1 MEKRF
6 ISALAALLLLVPGAA
21 FAQAYVP
28 TPVTVSS
35 EKVRMNGNLYYS
47 HVVLERQTLYSIA
60 KAYGVS
66 ITEIVNANN
75 GINSDGTGLQ
85 KNAIILIPVREQGAP
100 EVVEKAPEGEPEG
113 NMPEYV
119 EHVVK
124 WYEDLDDIAAL
135 YGVSAKE
142 IMEYNGMNSRK
153 VEKRQVLKIPVK
165 GGAKPAETSATG
177 QVADVP
183 PPVEPEPVGEVAV
196 EVAPQD
202 TTVSSEPL
210 LPAEYTGKSTVTFSL
225 MLPFNAG
232 SRSKGM
238 NMDFYAGALMAVKDL
253 EASGISTVL
262 NVYDIAGDVF
272 PDAYQLK
279 GQDFILGPVK
289 NEDLEK
295 VIALTGGEVTV
306 ISPLEP
312 KADTLLDLHPNF
324 IQARTPQSDQYADIA
339 SWIAAEYS
347 PSDKVI
353 ILTEKAPRHNIA
365 GELADALTE
374 AGIPFTKV
382 AHSMIEGR
390 SVPATVTQYIT
401 KSAMG
406 RIIIASEREAFV
418 ADVVRTLGIL
428 SGKGYPITAYALS
441 KVRSFDTV
449 DLESLHKAD
458 THVSSSSYIDYSSAD
473 VIKFVKAFRA
483 LYKGEPSRF
492 AFQGYD
498 SAMYF
503 ISMVARYG
511 DRWKEYLPTAD
522 KVKLLQSDFL
532 MEQCDNG
539 SLVNS
544 AVRRSIYRSDLTTV
558 AAE

>member
-1 MEKRF
+1 M
-6 ISALAALLLLVPGAA
+6 AAMLLLLSGAA
-21 FAQAYVP
+21 FAQEYVP
-28 TPVTVSS
+28 TPVTVSN

-66 ITEIVNANN
+66 ITEIVNANS
-75 GINSDGTGLQ
+75 GINADGSGLQ
-85 KNAIILIPVREQGAP
+85 KNAIILIPIRDQGAP
-100 EVVEKAPEGEPEG
+100 AVVESAPAGEPDG
-113 NMPEYV
+113 QMPEYV

-135 YGVSAKE
+135 YGVSVKE

-153 VEKRQVLKIPVK
+153 IERRQVLKIPMK
-165 GGAKPAETSATG
+165 GGSRHV
-177 QVADVP
+177 VASSDNN
-183 PPVEPEPVGEVAV
+183 PVENPSQPQEPDPVGEVTV
-196 EVAPQD
+196 ETTPQD
-202 TTVSSEPL
+202 TASTEGL
-210 LPAEYTGKSTVTFSL
+210 LPADYTGKSTVTFSL
-225 MLPFNAG
+225 MLPFNAA
-232 SRSKGM
+232 SRSRGM
-238 NMDFYAGALMAVKDL
+238 YMDFYAGALMAIKDL
-253 EASGISTVL
+253 EASGVSTVM

-279 GQDFILGPVK
+279 GQDFILGPIK

-295 VIALTGGEVTV
+295 VIALSGGEVTV

-312 KADTLLDLHPNF
+312 KADSLLDLHPNF
-324 IQARTPQSDQYADIA
+324 IQARTPQIDQYADIA
-339 SWIAAEYS
+339 AWISSELS

-353 ILTEKAPRHNIA
+353 ILTEKTPRHNIA
-365 GELADALTE
+365 GELADALDAANVPYTR
-374 AGIPFTKV
+374 V

-390 SVPATVTQYIT
+390 SAPATVTQYIS
-401 KSAMG
+401 KSAMS

-428 SGKGYPITAYALS
+428 TGKGYPISAYALS

-449 DLESLHKAD
+449 DLESLHKAE
-458 THVSSSSYIDYSSAD
+458 THVSSSSYIDYSSKE
-473 VIKFVKAFRA
+473 VSKFVKSFRA

-498 SAMYF
+498 SARYF
-503 ISMVARYG
+503 IMMVARYG
-511 DRWKEYLPTAD
+511 DRWKEYLPTAE
-522 KVKLLQSDFL
+522 KIKLLQSDFL
-532 MEQCDNG
+532 MEQCENG

-544 AVRRSIYRSDLTTV
+544 AVRRSIYKSDLTTV

>member
-1 MEKRF
+1 MT
-6 ISALAALLLLVPGAA
+6 AMLLLLSVAA
-21 FAQAYVP
+21 SAQEYVP
-28 TPVTVSS
+28 TPVTVST

-60 KAYGVS
+60 KAYGVT
-66 ITEIVNANN
+66 ITEIVAANN
-75 GINSDGTGLQ
+75 GLAADGSGLQ

-100 EVVEKAPEGEPEG
+100 AVVEQAPAGEPEG
-113 NMPEYV
+113 QLPEYV

-142 IMEYNGMNSRK
+142 IMEYNGMNSKK
-153 VEKRQVLKIPVK
+153 VERRQVLKIPMKEGVK
-165 GGAKPAETSATG
+165 PEEAPVTE
-177 QVADVP
+177 QIADVP
-183 PPVEPEPVGEVAV
+183 PPQEPEPVGEVAV
-196 EVAPQD
+196 ETAPQD
-202 TTVSSEPL
+202 TTSAENV
-210 LPAEYTGKSTVTFSL
+210 LPADYTGKSTVTFSL
-225 MLPFNAG
+225 MLPFNAA

-253 EASGISTVL
+253 EASGISTVM
-262 NVYDIAGDVF
+262 NVFDIAGDVF
-272 PDAYQLK
+272 PEAYQLK

-295 VIALTGGEVTV
+295 VISLTGGEVTV

-312 KADTLLDLHPNF
+312 KADSLLDLHPNF
-324 IQARTPQSDQYADIA
+324 IQARTPQSDQYVDIA
-339 SWIAAEYS
+339 AWIAAEQS
-347 PSDKVI
+347 STDKVI
-353 ILTEKAPRHNIA
+353 LLTEKAPRHNIA
-365 GELADALTE
+365 GELAAALDE
-374 AGIPFTKV
+374 RGVAYTKV

-390 SVPATVTQYIT
+390 SAPATVTQYIS
-401 KSAMG
+401 KSTNN

-418 ADVVRTLGIL
+418 ADVIRTLGIL
-428 SGKGYPITAYALS
+428 TGKGYPVTAYALS

-449 DLESLHKAD
+449 DLESLHKAE
-458 THVSSSSYIDYSSAD
+458 THVSSSSYIDYSSKD
-473 VIKFVKAFRA
+473 VSKFVKAFRA

-498 SAMYF
+498 SAMFF

-511 DRWKEYLPTAD
+511 DRWKEYLPTAE

-532 MEQCDNG
+532 MEQCENG

-544 AVRRSIYRSDLTTV
+544 AVRRNIYKSDLTTV

>member
-1 MEKRF
+1 M
-6 ISALAALLLLVPGAA
+6 AAMLLLFSGVAS
-21 FAQAYVP
+21 AQEYVP
-28 TPVTVSS
+28 TPVTVST

-60 KAYGVS
+60 KAYGVT
-66 ITEIVNANN
+66 ITEIVGANN
-75 GINSDGTGLQ
+75 GISSDGSGLQ
-85 KNAIILIPVREQGAP
+85 KNSIILIPVRDQGAP
-100 EVVEKAPEGEPEG
+100 AVVEQAPAGEPEG
-113 NMPEYV
+113 QLPEYV

-135 YGVSAKE
+135 YGVSVKE

-153 VEKRQVLKIPVK
+153 VEKRQVLKIPMK
-165 GGAKPAETSATG
+165 GGVKQEDAPVTE

-183 PPVEPEPVGEVAV
+183 SPQDPEPVGEVAV
-196 EVAPQD
+196 EAAPQD
-202 TTVSSEPL
+202 STSAGNV
-210 LPAEYTGKSTVTFSL
+210 LPADYTGKSTVTFSL
-225 MLPFNAG
+225 MLPFNAA

-253 EASGISTVL
+253 EASGISTVM
-262 NVYDIAGDVF
+262 NVFDIAGDVF
-272 PDAYQLK
+272 PEPYQLK

-295 VIALTGGEVTV
+295 VISLTGGEVTV

-312 KADTLLDLHPNF
+312 KADSLLDLHPNF
-324 IQARTPQSDQYADIA
+324 IQARTPQMDQYADIA
-339 SWIAAEYS
+339 AWIASELS
-347 PSDKVI
+347 STDKVI
-353 ILTEKAPRHNIA
+353 LLTEKAPRHNIA
-365 GELADALTE
+365 GELAAALDE
-374 AGIPFTKV
+374 AGVAYTKV

-401 KSAMG
+401 KSSMS

-418 ADVVRTLGIL
+418 ADVIRTLGIL
-428 SGKGYPITAYALS
+428 TGKGYPVTAYALS

-458 THVSSSSYIDYSSAD
+458 THVSSSSYIDYSSKD
-473 VIKFVKAFRA
+473 VSKFVKAFRA

-511 DRWKEYLPTAD
+511 DRWKEYLPTAE

-532 MEQCDNG
+532 LEQCENG

-544 AVRRSIYRSDLTTV
+544 AVRRSIYKSDLTTV

>member
-1 MEKRF
+1 M
-6 ISALAALLLLVPGAA
+6 LLLVSGAA
-21 FAQAYVP
+21 LAQGYVP

-66 ITEIVNANN
+66 ITEIVDANN

-85 KNAIILIPVREQGAP
+85 KNAIILIPVREEGAP
-100 EVVEKAPEGEPEG
+100 AVVEAAPAGEPEG
-113 NMPEYV
+113 QMPEYV

-135 YGVSAKE
+135 YGLSAKE
-142 IMEYNGMNSRK
+142 IMEYNGMSSRK
-153 VEKRQVLKIPVK
+153 VEKRQVLKIPMK
-165 GGAKPAETSATG
+165 GGVKPAEPAVE
-177 QVADVP
+177 QVAEVP
-183 PPVEPEPVGEVAV
+183 SPKDPEPVAEVAV
-196 EVAPQD
+196 EVSPQD
-202 TTVSSEPL
+202 TVVSNEPL
-210 LPAEYTGKSTVTFSL
+210 LPADYTGKSTVTFSL

-232 SRSKGM
+232 SRSRGM

-253 EASGISTVL
+253 EGSGISSVL

-295 VIALTGGEVTV
+295 VISLTGGEVTV

-312 KADTLLDLHPNF
+312 KADSLLDIHPNF
-324 IQARTPQSDQYADIA
+324 IQARTPQGDQYSDIA

-374 AGIPFTKV
+374 VEVPFTKV

-390 SVPATVTQYIT
+390 SVPATVTQHIT
-401 KSAMG
+401 KSAMS
-406 RIIIASEREAFV
+406 RIVIASEREAFV
-418 ADVVRTLGIL
+418 ADVIRTLGIL
-428 SGKGYPITAYALS
+428 TGKGYPITAYALS

-449 DLESLHKAD
+449 DLESLHKAE
-458 THVSSSSYIDYSSAD
+458 THVSSSSYIDYSSKD

-532 MEQCDNG
+532 MEQCENG

-544 AVRRSIYRSDLTTV
+544 AVRRSIYRSNLTTV

>member
-1 MEKRF
+1 M
-6 ISALAALLLLVPGAA
+6 LLLVSGAA
-21 FAQAYVP
+21 LAQGYVP

-66 ITEIVNANN
+66 ITEIVDANN

-85 KNAIILIPVREQGAP
+85 KNAIILIPVREEGAP
-100 EVVEKAPEGEPEG
+100 AVVEAAPAGEPEG
-113 NMPEYV
+113 QMPEYV

-135 YGVSAKE
+135 YGLSAKE
-142 IMEYNGMNSRK
+142 IMEYNGMSSRK
-153 VEKRQVLKIPVK
+153 VEKRQVLKIPMK
-165 GGAKPAETSATG
+165 GGVKPAEPAVE
-177 QVADVP
+177 QVAEVP
-183 PPVEPEPVGEVAV
+183 SPKDPEPVAEVAV
-196 EVAPQD
+196 EVSPQD
-202 TTVSSEPL
+202 TVVSNEPL
-210 LPAEYTGKSTVTFSL
+210 LPADYTGKSTVTFSL

-232 SRSKGM
+232 SRSRGM

-253 EASGISTVL
+253 EGSGISSVL

-295 VIALTGGEVTV
+295 VISLTGGEVTV

-312 KADTLLDLHPNF
+312 KADSLLDIHPNF
-324 IQARTPQSDQYADIA
+324 IQARTPQGDQYSDIA

-374 AGIPFTKV
+374 VEVPFTKV

-390 SVPATVTQYIT
+390 SVPATVTQHIT
-401 KSAMG
+401 KSAMS
-406 RIIIASEREAFV
+406 RIVIASEREAFV
-418 ADVVRTLGIL
+418 ADVIRTLGIL
-428 SGKGYPITAYALS
+428 TGKGYPITAYALS

-449 DLESLHKAD
+449 DLESLHKAE
-458 THVSSSSYIDYSSAD
+458 THVSSSSYIDYSSKD

-532 MEQCDNG
+532 MEQCENG

>member
-1 MEKRF
+1 M
-6 ISALAALLLLVPGAA
+6 LLLVSGAA
-21 FAQAYVP
+21 LAQGYVP

-66 ITEIVNANN
+66 ITEIVDANN

-85 KNAIILIPVREQGAP
+85 KNAIILIPVREEGAP
-100 EVVEKAPEGEPEG
+100 AVVEAAPAGEPEG
-113 NMPEYV
+113 QMPEYV

-135 YGVSAKE
+135 YGLSAKE
-142 IMEYNGMNSRK
+142 IMEYNGMSSRK
-153 VEKRQVLKIPVK
+153 VEKRQVLKIPMK
-165 GGAKPAETSATG
+165 GGVKPAEPAVE
-177 QVADVP
+177 QVAEVP
-183 PPVEPEPVGEVAV
+183 SPKDPEPVAEVAV
-196 EVAPQD
+196 EVSPQD
-202 TTVSSEPL
+202 TVVSNEPL
-210 LPAEYTGKSTVTFSL
+210 LPADYTGKSTVTFSL

-232 SRSKGM
+232 SRSRGM

-253 EASGISTVL
+253 EGSGISSVL

-295 VIALTGGEVTV
+295 VISLTGGEVTV

-312 KADTLLDLHPNF
+312 KADSLLDLHPNF
-324 IQARTPQSDQYADIA
+324 IQARTPQGDQYSDIA

-374 AGIPFTKV
+374 VEVPFTKV

-390 SVPATVTQYIT
+390 SVPATVTQHIT
-401 KSAMG
+401 KSAMS
-406 RIIIASEREAFV
+406 RIVIASEREAFV
-418 ADVVRTLGIL
+418 ADVIRTLGIL
-428 SGKGYPITAYALS
+428 TGKGYPITAYALS

-449 DLESLHKAD
+449 DLESLHKAE
-458 THVSSSSYIDYSSAD
+458 THVSSSSYIDYSSKD

-532 MEQCDNG
+532 MEQCENG

-544 AVRRSIYRSDLTTV
+544 AVRRSIYRSNLTTV

>member
-1 MEKRF
+1 M
-6 ISALAALLLLVPGAA
+6 LLLVSGAA
-21 FAQAYVP
+21 LAQGYVP

-66 ITEIVNANN
+66 ITEIVDANG

-85 KNAIILIPVREQGAP
+85 KNAIILIPVREEGAP
-100 EVVEKAPEGEPEG
+100 AVVEAAPAGEPEG
-113 NMPEYV
+113 QMPEYV

-135 YGVSAKE
+135 YGLSAKE
-142 IMEYNGMNSRK
+142 IMEYNGMSSRK
-153 VEKRQVLKIPVK
+153 VEKRQVLKIPMK
-165 GGAKPAETSATG
+165 GGVKPAEPAVE
-177 QVADVP
+177 QVAEVP
-183 PPVEPEPVGEVAV
+183 SPKDPEPVAEVAV
-196 EVAPQD
+196 EVSPQD
-202 TTVSSEPL
+202 TVVSDEPL
-210 LPAEYTGKSTVTFSL
+210 LPADYTGKSTVTFSL

-232 SRSKGM
+232 SRSRGM

-253 EASGISTVL
+253 EGSGISSVL

-295 VIALTGGEVTV
+295 VISLTGGEVTV

-312 KADTLLDLHPNF
+312 KADSLLDLHPNF
-324 IQARTPQSDQYADIA
+324 IQARTPQGDQYSDIA

-374 AGIPFTKV
+374 VEVPFTKV

-390 SVPATVTQYIT
+390 SVPATVTQHIT
-401 KSAMG
+401 KSAMS
-406 RIIIASEREAFV
+406 RIVIASEREAFV
-418 ADVVRTLGIL
+418 ADVIRTLGIL
-428 SGKGYPITAYALS
+428 TGKGYPITAYALS

-449 DLESLHKAD
+449 DLESLHKAE
-458 THVSSSSYIDYSSAD
+458 THVSSSSYIDYSSKD

-532 MEQCDNG
+532 MEQCENG

>member
-1 MEKRF
+1 M
-6 ISALAALLLLVPGAA
+6 LLLVSGAA
-21 FAQAYVP
+21 LAQEYVP
-28 TPVTVSS
+28 TPVTVSN
-35 EKVRMNGNLYYS
+35 EKVRISGNLYYS

-85 KNAIILIPVREQGAP
+85 KNAIILIPVRDQGAP
-100 EVVEKAPEGEPEG
+100 AVVESAPAGEPDG
-113 NMPEYV
+113 KLPEYL

-135 YGVSAKE
+135 YGVSVKE

-153 VEKRQVLKIPVK
+153 VEKRQVLKIPMK
-165 GGAKPAETSATG
+165 GGSRPDVASAEVNP
-177 QVADVP
+177 VADNP
-183 PPVEPEPVGEVAV
+183 PQPQEPAPVGEVAV
-196 EVAPQD
+196 ETSPQD
-202 TTVSSEPL
+202 TASTEGL
-210 LPAEYTGKSTVTFSL
+210 LPADYTGKSTVTFSL

-232 SRSKGM
+232 SRSRGM
-238 NMDFYAGALMAVKDL
+238 NMDFYAGALMAIKDL
-253 EASGISTVL
+253 EASGISTVM

-295 VIALTGGEVTV
+295 VIALTGGDVTV

-312 KADTLLDLHPNF
+312 KADSLLDLHPNF
-324 IQARTPQSDQYADIA
+324 IQARTPQIDQYADIA
-339 SWIAAEYS
+339 AWIASESS

-353 ILTEKAPRHNIA
+353 ILTEKTPRHNIA
-365 GELADALTE
+365 GELAAALDE
-374 AGIPFTKV
+374 AGVPYTRV

-390 SVPATVTQYIT
+390 SVPATVTQYIS
-401 KSAMG
+401 KSAMS

-428 SGKGYPITAYALS
+428 TGKGYPINAYALS

-458 THVSSSSYIDYSSAD
+458 THVSSSSYIDYSSKD
-473 VIKFVKAFRA
+473 VSKFVKSFRA

-498 SAMYF
+498 SARYF
-503 ISMVARYG
+503 ITMVARYG
-511 DRWKEYLPTAD
+511 DRWKEYLPTAE
-522 KVKLLQSDFL
+522 KVKLLQSDYL
-532 MEQCDNG
+532 MEQCENG
-539 SLVNS
+539 SLVNA
-544 AVRRSIYRSDLTTV
+544 AVRRSIYKSDLTTV

>member
-1 MEKRF
+1 M
-6 ISALAALLLLVPGAA
+6 LLLVSGAA
-21 FAQAYVP
+21 LAQGYVP

-66 ITEIVNANN
+66 ITEIVDANG

-85 KNAIILIPVREQGAP
+85 KNAIILIPVREEGAP
-100 EVVEKAPEGEPEG
+100 AVVEAAPAGEPEG
-113 NMPEYV
+113 QMPEYV

-135 YGVSAKE
+135 YGLSAKE
-142 IMEYNGMNSRK
+142 IMEYNGMSSRK
-153 VEKRQVLKIPVK
+153 VEKRQVLKIPMK
-165 GGAKPAETSATG
+165 GGVKPAEPAVE
-177 QVADVP
+177 QVAEVP
-183 PPVEPEPVGEVAV
+183 SPKDPEPVAEVAV
-196 EVAPQD
+196 EVSPQD
-202 TTVSSEPL
+202 TVVSDEPL
-210 LPAEYTGKSTVTFSL
+210 LPADYTGKSTVTFSL

-232 SRSKGM
+232 SRSRGM

-253 EASGISTVL
+253 EGSGISSVL

-295 VIALTGGEVTV
+295 VISLTGGEVTV

-312 KADTLLDLHPNF
+312 KADSLLDLHPNF
-324 IQARTPQSDQYADIA
+324 IQARTPQGDQYSDIA

-374 AGIPFTKV
+374 VEVPFTKV

-390 SVPATVTQYIT
+390 SVPATVTQHIT
-401 KSAMG
+401 KSAMS
-406 RIIIASEREAFV
+406 RIVIASEREAFV

-428 SGKGYPITAYALS
+428 TGKGYPITAYALS

-449 DLESLHKAD
+449 DLESLHKAE
-458 THVSSSSYIDYSSAD
+458 THVSSSSYIDYSSKD

-532 MEQCDNG
+532 MEQCENG

>member
-1 MEKRF
+1 M
-6 ISALAALLLLVPGAA
+6 AAMLLLISGAA
-21 FAQAYVP
+21 FAQEYVP
-28 TPVTVSS
+28 TPVTVST

-60 KAYGVS
+60 KAYGVT

-85 KNAIILIPVREQGAP
+85 KNAIILIPVRDQGAP
-100 EVVEKAPEGEPEG
+100 VVVEPAPEGEPQG
-113 NMPEYV
+113 QLPEYT

-142 IMEYNGMNSRK
+142 IMEYNGMNSKK
-153 VEKRQVLKIPVK
+153 VERRQVLKIPLK
-165 GGAKPAETSATG
+165 GGSKPVAEVSPSEPAVEAPASP
-177 QVADVP
+177 Q
-183 PPVEPEPVGEVAV
+183 EPEPVGEVAV
-196 EVAPQD
+196 ETAPQD
-202 TTVSSEPL
+202 TVTTEPA
-210 LPAEYTGKSTVTFSL
+210 LPADYTGKSTVTFSL

-232 SRSKGM
+232 SRSRGM
-238 NMDFYAGALMAVKDL
+238 YMDFYAGALMAVKDL
-253 EASGISTVL
+253 ESSGISTVV
-262 NVYDIAGDVF
+262 NVFDIAGDIF
-272 PDAYQLK
+272 PEPYQLK

-295 VIALTGGEVTV
+295 VIALTSGEVTV

-312 KADTLLDLHPNF
+312 KADSLLDLHPNF
-324 IQARTPQSDQYADIA
+324 IQARTPQNDQYADIA
-339 SWIAAEYS
+339 TWIASEFS
-347 PSDKVI
+347 STDKVI
-353 ILTEKAPRHNIA
+353 LLTEKTPRHNIA
-365 GELADALTE
+365 GELADALDE
-374 AGIPFTKV
+374 VGVPYTKV

-390 SVPATVTQYIT
+390 SVPATVTQYIS
-401 KSAMG
+401 KSTNN

-418 ADVVRTLGIL
+418 ADVIRTLGIL
-428 SGKGYPITAYALS
+428 TGKGYPVTAYALS

-449 DLESLHKAD
+449 DLESLHKAE
-458 THVSSSSYIDYSSAD
+458 THVSSSSYIDYSSKD
-473 VIKFVKAFRA
+473 VSKFVKAFRA

-498 SAMYF
+498 SAMFF

-511 DRWKEYLPTAD
+511 DRWKEYLPTAE

-532 MEQCDNG
+532 MEQCENG

-544 AVRRSIYRSDLTTV
+544 AVRRNIYKSDLTTV